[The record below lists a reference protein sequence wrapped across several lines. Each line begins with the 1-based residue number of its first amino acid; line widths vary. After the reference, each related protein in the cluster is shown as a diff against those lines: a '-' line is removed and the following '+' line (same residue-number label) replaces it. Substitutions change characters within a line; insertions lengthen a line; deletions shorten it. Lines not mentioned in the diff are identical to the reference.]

1 MKIVKS
7 SAVLICVTLIGSNAY
22 AGCAATAGFDK
33 VMAEYDLAE
42 LSQSLQ
48 DNISKL
54 SKDCKTALHT
64 GKVMNSI
71 GSCNEAL
78 KIAGDSS

>member
-1 MKIVKS
+1 MKILKI
-7 SAVLICVTLIGSNAY
+7 SAVLISSIFFGGSAF

-33 VMAEYDLAE
+33 AMAEYDLAE

-54 SKDCKTALHT
+54 SKDCKIALHT

>member
-1 MKIVKS
+1 
-7 SAVLICVTLIGSNAY
+7 
-22 AGCAATAGFDK
+22 DK
-33 VMAEYDLAE
+33 AMAEYNLVE

-78 KIAGDSS
+78 KIAGDSG

>member
-1 MKIVKS
+1 MKILKI
-7 SAVLICVTLIGSNAY
+7 SAVFINVTLIGSNTY
-22 AGCAATAGFDK
+22 AGCATTAGFDK
-33 VMAEYDLAE
+33 AMAQYDLAE

-48 DNISKL
+48 DNISNL

-64 GKVMNSI
+64 GKDMNSI